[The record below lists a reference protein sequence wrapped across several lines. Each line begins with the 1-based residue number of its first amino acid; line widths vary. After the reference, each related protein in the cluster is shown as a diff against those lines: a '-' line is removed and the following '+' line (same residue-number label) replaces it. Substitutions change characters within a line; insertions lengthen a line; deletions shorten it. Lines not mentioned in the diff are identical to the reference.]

1 MCTHLKKKQKQ
12 NMQESAL
19 ALIGNIVTSNLL
31 TITVNSIF
39 LFILLQR
46 NPIYER
52 IVTVILE
59 KIYFAKLLLLNKTL
73 DK

>member
-1 MCTHLKKKQKQ
+1 MHPLKKKQPQ

-52 IVTVILE
+52 IVTAILE